1 MPQMPKRPRILGPR
15 ALNRALLERQMLLR
29 RRRVPVLDAVE
40 RLVGLQAQVPRDP
53 YVALWSRLDR
63 FRPEALAEPI
73 ADRRA
78 VRMGLLRATLHLVT
92 ARDAL
97 TLRSVVDPVIQRTL
111 HTQSPFGRRLVGLD
125 VEELKAVATDL
136 LEERPRTRA
145 ELGPLLA
152 ERWPDH
158 DAASLSYAVTY
169 LLPLVQVTPRGVWGQ
184 TGRSAF
190 TTVEH
195 WLGRPLGR
203 GTSPDDL
210 VRRYLAVFGPST
222 PADVQS
228 WSGLQAMRE
237 VLERLRPRLR
247 TFRDERG
254 GELFDVP
261 GTPLPDPDIP
271 VPVRFLPEYDN
282 VLLGHADRS
291 RIVTPET
298 RLWAEIGWGTVLVD
312 GFTAARWKL
321 EREKGTATLRVEP
334 FRKFS
339 RADRAEIAEEGA
351 RLIDFLAADTTIHD
365 VRLGGVRR

>member
-1 MPQMPKRPRILGPR
+1 MPQMPKRARGLKRR
-15 ALNRALLERQMLLR
+15 ALNRALLERQMLIR
-29 RRRVPVLDAVE
+29 RRRVPALDAVE

-63 FRPEALAEPI
+63 FRPEALAEAI

-97 TLRSVVDPVIQRTL
+97 ALRAVINPVIQRTL
-111 HTQSPFGRRLVGLD
+111 YTQSPFGRRLVGLD
-125 VEELKAVATDL
+125 VEELKTVATEL

-145 ELGPLLA
+145 ELGPLLG

-169 LLPLVQVTPRGVWGQ
+169 LLPLVQVTPRGIWGQ

-190 TTVEH
+190 TTVER

-203 GTSPDDL
+203 ETLPDDL

-237 VLERLRPRLR
+237 VLDRLRPGLR

-254 GELFDVP
+254 RELFDVP
-261 GTPLPDPDIP
+261 RAPLPDPDTP
-271 VPVRFLPEYDN
+271 APARFLPEYDN

-321 EREKGTATLRVEP
+321 EREKDAATLRVEP
-334 FRKFS
+334 FRKLS
-339 RADRAEIAEEGA
+339 RADRVEIAEEGA
-351 RLIDFLAADTTIHD
+351 GLIAFLAENTTTHD
-365 VRLGGVRR
+365 VRVGGARS